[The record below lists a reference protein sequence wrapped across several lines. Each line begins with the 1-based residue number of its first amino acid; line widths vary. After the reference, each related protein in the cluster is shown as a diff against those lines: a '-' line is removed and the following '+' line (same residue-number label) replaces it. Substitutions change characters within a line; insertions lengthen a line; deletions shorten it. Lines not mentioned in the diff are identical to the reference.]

1 MLVHED
7 PGAGTIHVR
16 LAPAGGTAP
25 LQLMTGK
32 WRFAAGALPA
42 CAACMPGTT
51 PCCVGFTAATA
62 SWVLQLLAS

>member
-32 WRFAAGALPA
+32 WRFAAGAQPACPPACLPA
-42 CAACMPGTT
+42 SDLAHRHAMLCASYTT
-51 PCCVGFTAATA
+51 CCCC
-62 SWVLQLLAS
+62 